1 MLMLLESYY
10 ESTHLGK
17 GGNVM
22 RLSLK
27 KRGLFSGKIL
37 FEKVIMFFLYR
48 GMKTLYKYDS
58 RVYKEIESWPM
69 GRTIVLT
76 ASKRGPKLCL
86 ERVSSGI
93 VRPGNIEDP
102 DILIS
107 FKSIDGAFLV
117 FSGQMGITEAYAQ
130 HRFMVKGDIA
140 EIMSIVR
147 CIELAEVYL
156 FPKIITKRILRRV
169 PGKQLG
175 SFRVYCHSL
184 FGF

>member
-1 MLMLLESYY
+1 
-10 ESTHLGK
+10 
-17 GGNVM
+17 M
-22 RLSLK
+22 RS
-27 KRGLFSGKIL
+27 
-37 FEKVIMFFLYR
+37 
-48 GMKTLYKYDS
+48 
-58 RVYKEIESWPM
+58 
-69 GRTIVLT
+69 
-76 ASKRGPKLCL
+76 
-86 ERVSSGI
+86 
-93 VRPGNIEDP
+93 GNIEDP

>member
-1 MLMLLESYY
+1 
-10 ESTHLGK
+10 
-17 GGNVM
+17 M
-22 RLSLK
+22 RLSLIK
-27 KRGLFSGKIL
+27 QGVFSGKIL

-58 RVYKEIESWPM
+58 RVRKEIEGWPI
-69 GRTIVLT
+69 GRPIVLT

-86 ERVSSGI
+86 KRISSGI
-93 VRPGNIEDP
+93 VRSENIEDP

-117 FSGQMGITEAYAQ
+117 FSGQIGITEAYAQ

-156 FPKIITKRILRRV
+156 FPKIITKRLLRRV

-184 FGF
+184 LGF

>member
-1 MLMLLESYY
+1 MQRVPVQRTETASGNLRVAASKLQQRQNAVSY
-10 ESTHLGK
+10 THL
-17 GGNVM
+17 
-22 RLSLK
+22 
-27 KRGLFSGKIL
+27 
-37 FEKVIMFFLYR
+37 
-48 GMKTLYKYDS
+48 
-58 RVYKEIESWPM
+58 
-69 GRTIVLT
+69 
-76 ASKRGPKLCL
+76 
-86 ERVSSGI
+86 
-93 VRPGNIEDP
+93 NIEDP

-117 FSGQMGITEAYAQ
+117 FSGQIGITEAYAQ

-184 FGF
+184 LGF